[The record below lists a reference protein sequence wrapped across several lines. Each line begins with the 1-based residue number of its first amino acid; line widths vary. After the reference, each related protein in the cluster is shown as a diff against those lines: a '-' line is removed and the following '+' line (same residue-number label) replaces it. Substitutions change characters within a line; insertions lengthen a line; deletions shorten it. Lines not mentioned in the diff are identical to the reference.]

1 MTAAGTRA
9 VPDRP
14 APVHLVV
21 GDDARFRAD
30 ATKALVAELRGDDDP
45 SLALEEFSLAPRSD
59 SGEGD
64 AAPSGDGPPIVS
76 AALGSASTPPFGTD
90 RRVIVIREAGA
101 MSAADAEAVA
111 RYLADPCPTT
121 ALVLVGGGGRLPV
134 ALTKAVKA
142 AGGQEVKA
150 SPGKTGDALTGAL
163 DGAGVKLTAA
173 AAHRVAGWLGD
184 DAGRIPALLDV
195 LRAAYGEGARVDVD
209 DLEPYLGEAGG
220 VAPYHLTGAV
230 DKGDAAGA
238 LEILHRLR
246 GASFHPLQVMALLHK
261 HYQRMLRLDAPSIGG
276 EQDAVAALG
285 GKVKPYPAG
294 LALRQARLLG
304 SDGLRAAY
312 AHLAKADVDLRG
324 GTGLG
329 EDAVLEVLIARLAG
343 LSRRAGGAS
352 GSRGRPSGPRRPGA
366 GGSGRG

>member
-1 MTAAGTRA
+1 MSPSGL
-9 VPDRP
+9 P
-14 APVHLVV
+14 PVHLVLGEDV
-21 GDDARFRAD
+21 RFRAD
-30 ATKALVAELRGDDDP
+30 ATRALIAELLGGDDP
-45 SLALEEFSLAPRSD
+45 SLALEEFSLVSRTEV
-59 SGEGD
+59 GEGD
-64 AAPSGDGPPIVS
+64 AAAPGDGPPIVA
-76 AALGSASTPPFGTD
+76 AALGSASTPPFGTE

-101 MSAADAEAVA
+101 MSAADADAVA

-121 ALVLVGGGGRLPV
+121 ALVLVAGGGRVPV
-134 ALTKAVKA
+134 ALTRAVKA
-142 AGGQEVKA
+142 AGGHEVKTTPA
-150 SPGKTGDALTGAL
+150 KTGDALTSAL
-163 DGAGVKLTAA
+163 DGADVKLTAA
-173 AAHRVAGWLGD
+173 AARRVADWLGD

-195 LRAAYGEGARVDVD
+195 LRAAYGEGARIDVD

-220 VAPYHLTGAV
+220 VAPYHLTGAI
-230 DKGDAAGA
+230 DKGDAGGA

-261 HYQRMLRLDAPSIGG
+261 HYQRMLRLDDTTVGG

-304 SDGLRAAY
+304 SDGLRTAY

-324 GTGLG
+324 ATGLP

-343 LSRRAGGAS
+343 LSRRS
-352 GSRGRPSGPRRPGA
+352 GVRGSSASRGRPRPAGRR
-366 GGSGRG
+366 

>member
-1 MTAAGTRA
+1 
-9 VPDRP
+9 
-14 APVHLVV
+14 LI
-21 GDDARFRAD
+21 AD
-30 ATKALVAELRGDDDP
+30 LLGDDDP
-45 SLALEEFSLAPRSD
+45 SLALEEFSLVSRAD
-59 SGEGD
+59 AGEGD
-64 AAPSGDGPPIVS
+64 LAGAGDGPPIVT
-76 AALGSASTPPFGTD
+76 AALGSASTPPFGTE

-101 MSAADAEAVA
+101 MSSADADAVA

-121 ALVLVGGGGRLPV
+121 ALVIVGGGGRIPV
-134 ALTKAVKA
+134 ALTRAVKA
-142 AGGQEVKA
+142 AGGQEVKTTPA
-150 SPGKTGDALTGAL
+150 KTGDALTSAL
-163 DGAGVKLTAA
+163 DGADVKLTAA
-173 AAHRVAGWLGD
+173 AARRLADWLGD

-195 LRAAYGEGARVDVD
+195 LRAAYGEGARIDVD

-220 VAPYHLTGAV
+220 VAPYHLTGAI
-230 DKGDAAGA
+230 DKGDAGGA

-261 HYQRMLRLDAPSIGG
+261 HYQRMLRLDDPAVGG

-304 SDGLRAAY
+304 SDGLRTAY

-324 GTGLG
+324 ATGLP

-343 LSRRAGGAS
+343 LSRRSGAGGSS
-352 GSRGRPSGPRRPGA
+352 GSRGRPRPAGPGSRR
-366 GGSGRG
+366 

>member
-1 MTAAGTRA
+1 MS
-9 VPDRP
+9 P
-14 APVHLVV
+14 ASPVHLVV

-30 ATKALVAELRGDDDP
+30 ATKALIAELLGADDP
-45 SLALEEFSLAPRSD
+45 SLALEEFSLAPR
-59 SGEGD
+59 GD
-64 AAPSGDGPPIVS
+64 AGDADSTPPADGPPIV
-76 AALGSASTPPFGTD
+76 ATALGSASTPPFGTE
-90 RRVIVIREAGA
+90 RRVIVIREVGA
-101 MSAADAEAVA
+101 MSASDAEAVA

-121 ALVLVGGGGRLPV
+121 ALVLVGGGGRIPV

-142 AGGQEVKA
+142 AGGVEVKTA
-150 SPGKTGDALTGAL
+150 PAKTSDALTGARARA
-163 DGAGVKLTAA
+163 DVKLTAA
-173 AAHRVAGWLGD
+173 AAHRISDWFGD

-195 LRAAYGEGARVDVD
+195 LRAAYGEGARIDVD

-220 VAPYHLTGAV
+220 VAPYHLTGAI

-246 GASFHPLQVMALLHK
+246 GTNFHPLQVMAVLHN
-261 HYQRMLRLDAPSIGG
+261 HYRRILRLDDPAIGG
-276 EQDAVAALG
+276 EQEAVAALG

-304 SDGLRAAY
+304 TDGLRTAY

-324 GTGLG
+324 ATGLS

-343 LSRRAGGAS
+343 LSRRAGAGRGAT
-352 GSRGRPSGPRRPGA
+352 GRGRPRPQGPNVRR
-366 GGSGRG
+366 S

>member
-1 MTAAGTRA
+1 MST
-9 VPDRP
+9 VS
-14 APVHLVV
+14 PVHLVL
-21 GDDARFRAD
+21 GDDPRFRAD
-30 ATKALVAELRGDDDP
+30 ATKSLIAELLGADDP
-45 SLALEEFSLAPRSD
+45 SLALEEFSLAPRAD
-59 SGEGD
+59 AGEGD
-64 AAPSGDGPPIVS
+64 AAPAADGPSVV
-76 AALGSASTPPFGTD
+76 ATALGSASTPPFGTE
-90 RRVIVIREAGA
+90 RRVIVIREVGA
-101 MSAADAEAVA
+101 MGATDAEAVA

-121 ALVLVGGGGRLPV
+121 ALVLVAGGGRIPV

-142 AGGQEVKA
+142 AGGVEVKT
-150 SPGKTGDALTGAL
+150 SPAKTGDALATAL

-173 AAHRVAGWLGD
+173 AAHRVADWLGD

-195 LRAAYGEGARVDVD
+195 LRAAYGEGARIDVD

-220 VAPYHLTGAV
+220 VAPYHLTGAI

-246 GASFHPLQVMALLHK
+246 GTSYHPLQVMAVLHN
-261 HYQRMLRLDAPSIGG
+261 HYRRILRLDDPSIGG

-304 SDGLRAAY
+304 SDGLRTAY

-324 GTGLG
+324 ATGLS

-343 LSRRAGGAS
+343 LSRRAGAGG
-352 GSRGRPSGPRRPGA
+352 GSAARGRPRPSGPNRRR
-366 GGSGRG
+366 S

>member
-1 MTAAGTRA
+1 MG
-9 VPDRP
+9 
-14 APVHLVV
+14 
-21 GDDARFRAD
+21 
-30 ATKALVAELRGDDDP
+30 
-45 SLALEEFSLAPRSD
+45 
-59 SGEGD
+59 
-64 AAPSGDGPPIVS
+64 
-76 AALGSASTPPFGTD
+76 
-90 RRVIVIREAGA
+90 
-101 MSAADAEAVA
+101 AADADAVA

-142 AGGQEVKA
+142 AGGVEVKT
-150 SPGKTGDALTGAL
+150 SPAKTGDALTGAL
-163 DGAGVKLTAA
+163 DGADIKLTPA
-173 AAHRVAGWLGD
+173 AAHRVSEWFGD

-195 LRAAYGEGARVDVD
+195 LRAAYGEGARIDVD

-220 VAPYHLTGAV
+220 VAPYLLTGAI
-230 DKGDAAGA
+230 DKGDAGGA

-261 HYQRMLRLDAPSIGG
+261 HYQRMLRLDDPSIGG
-276 EQDAVAALG
+276 EQGAVEALG

-304 SDGLRAAY
+304 ADGLRVAY

-324 GTGLG
+324 ATGLS

-343 LSRRAGGAS
+343 LSRRAGAGG
-352 GSRGRPSGPRRPGA
+352 GSAPRGRPRPSGPSRR
-366 GGSGRG
+366 R

>member
-1 MTAAGTRA
+1 MTAPRA
-9 VPDRP
+9 RGVPDS
-14 APVHLVV
+14 AAAVHLVL

-30 ATKALVAELRGDDDP
+30 ATKALIAELLGDDDP
-45 SLALEEFSLAPRSD
+45 SLALEEFSLAARSD

-64 AAPSGDGPPIVS
+64 TAPSGDGPPIV
-76 AALGSASTPPFGTD
+76 ATALGSASTPPFGTE
-90 RRVIVIREAGA
+90 RRVIVLREVGG

-121 ALVLVGGGGRLPV
+121 ALVLVAGGGRLPV

-142 AGGQEVKA
+142 AGGHEVKTA
-150 SPGKTGDALTGAL
+150 PGKTGDALIGAL
-163 DGAGVKLTAA
+163 EGADVKLTAA
-173 AAHRVAGWLGD
+173 AAHRLSEWLGD

-220 VAPYHLTGAV
+220 VAPYHLTGAI

-261 HYQRMLRLDAPSIGG
+261 HYQRILRLDDPSIGG
-276 EQDAVAALG
+276 EQGAVEALG

-304 SDGLRAAY
+304 AGGLRTAY
-312 AHLAKADVDLRG
+312 SHLAKADVDLRG
-324 GTGLG
+324 ATGLP

-343 LSRRAGGAS
+343 LSRRSGAGGAS
-352 GSRGRPSGPRRPGA
+352 GARGRPRPSGPTGRR
-366 GGSGRG
+366 

>member
-1 MTAAGTRA
+1 MSP
-9 VPDRP
+9 VP
-14 APVHLVV
+14 PVHLVL

-30 ATKALVAELRGDDDP
+30 ATKALIAELLGADDP

-59 SGEGD
+59 AGD
-64 AAPSGDGPPIVS
+64 ADTPAADGPPIV
-76 AALGSASTPPFGTD
+76 ATALGSASTPPFGTE
-90 RRVIVIREAGA
+90 RRVIVIREVGA
-101 MSAADAEAVA
+101 MGASDAEAVA

-121 ALVLVGGGGRLPV
+121 ALVLVGGGGRIPV

-142 AGGQEVKA
+142 AGGVEVKTTPA
-150 SPGKTGDALTGAL
+150 KTGDALTGAL
-163 DGAGVKLTAA
+163 DGADVKLTAA
-173 AAHRVAGWLGD
+173 AAHRVADWLGD

-195 LRAAYGEGARVDVD
+195 LRAAYGEGARIDVD

-220 VAPYHLTGAV
+220 VAPYHLTGAI

-246 GASFHPLQVMALLHK
+246 GTNFHPLQVMAVLHN
-261 HYQRMLRLDAPSIGG
+261 HYRRILRLDDASVQG
-276 EQDAVAALG
+276 EQEAVAALG

-304 SDGLRAAY
+304 SDGLRTAY

-324 GTGLG
+324 ATGLP

-343 LSRRAGGAS
+343 LSRRAGAGSGAAA
-352 GSRGRPSGPRRPGA
+352 RGRPRPQGPDRRR
-366 GGSGRG
+366 S

>member
-1 MTAAGTRA
+1 MSSPGARGVPGNA
-9 VPDRP
+9 V
-14 APVHLVV
+14 VHLVV

-30 ATKALVAELRGDDDP
+30 ATKALIAELLGDDDA
-45 SLALEEFSLAPRSD
+45 SLALEEFSLAAR
-59 SGEGD
+59 GD
-64 AAPSGDGPPIVS
+64 AGDADSASAADGPPIV
-76 AALGSASTPPFGTD
+76 ATALGSASTPPFGTE

-101 MSAADAEAVA
+101 MGASDADAIA

-121 ALVLVGGGGRLPV
+121 ALVLVGGGGRMPV

-142 AGGQEVKA
+142 AGGVEVKTA
-150 SPGKTGDALTGAL
+150 PAKTGDALTGAL
-163 DGAGVKLTAA
+163 DGADVKLTAA
-173 AAHRVAGWLGD
+173 AAHRVADWLGD

-195 LRAAYGEGARVDVD
+195 LRAAYGEGARIDVD

-220 VAPYHLTGAV
+220 VAPYHLTGAI

-238 LEILHRLR
+238 LEVLHRLR
-246 GASFHPLQVMALLHK
+246 GTNYHPLQVMAVLHN
-261 HYQRMLRLDAPSIGG
+261 HYRRILRLDDPGIRG
-276 EQDAVAALG
+276 EEDAVAALG

-304 SDGLRAAY
+304 SDGLRTAY

-324 GTGLG
+324 ATGLP

-343 LSRRAGGAS
+343 LSRRSGAGSGGAA
-352 GSRGRPSGPRRPGA
+352 RGRPRPQGPNRRR
-366 GGSGRG
+366 S